1 MKQKK
6 QNALT
11 VLLGYAGSHRR
22 LTFLGLGLSAVS
34 MVCSMIPYLCIWLA
48 ARDLIAVAPDWTQAQ
63 SVTRYGWIAFAFA
76 VGGILIYFLG
86 LMCTHLAAF
95 RTASNIRKQ
104 GMAHVMQAPLGYFD
118 ANASGLIRSRLDA
131 AAADTETLLAHNL
144 ADIVGT
150 ITLFL
155 AMLVLMFVFDWRMGA
170 ACLLAAVISIL
181 AMCSMMGGKNAALM
195 AEYQAAQDRMTKSG
209 TEYVRGIPV
218 VKIFQ
223 QTVYSFKAFQQA
235 IEDYSAK
242 AEHYQGD
249 VCRVPQSINLTFT
262 EGAFLFLVPVVLFL
276 APSAL
281 ASGNFAGFV
290 TNFAFYAVFSA
301 IISTALAKIMFA
313 ASGMM
318 LAGTA
323 LGRIQPVMDAPTLA
337 VPEHPQTPKDNRV
350 VFRDVSFTY
359 DGAQSPALSH
369 VSFTAEPGETV
380 ALVGPS
386 GGGKTT
392 AASLIPRFWDA
403 DTGTVEVGG
412 VDVRQIDPHVLM
424 DQVAFVFQNNRL
436 FKASI
441 LENVRAARP
450 DASREQVLAA
460 LEAAQC
466 GDILEKLPKGLDTV
480 IGTEGTYLSGG
491 EAQRIALARAI
502 LKDAPIVVLDEATAF
517 ADPENEALIQKAFA
531 QLTKD
536 RTVIMIA
543 HRLSTVVGA
552 DKILVLEGG
561 RVTEQGTHGEL
572 IAAGGLYTRMWADY
586 NRAIQWKMES
596 GKEGK

>member
-6 QNALT
+6 QNALAA
-11 VLLGYAGSHRR
+11 LLGYAGSHRR
-22 LTFLGLGLSAVS
+22 LTFLGLGLSGISMMCS
-34 MVCSMIPYLCIWLA
+34 MVPYICIWLA
-48 ARDLIAVAPDWTQAQ
+48 ARDLIAVSPDWTQAQ
-63 SVTRYGWIAFAFA
+63 SIIRYGWIAFAFA

-95 RTASNIRKQ
+95 RTAANIRKQ
-104 GMAHVMQAPLGYFD
+104 GMAHVMRAPLGYFD
-118 ANASGLIRSRLDA
+118 TNASGLIRSRLDA

-150 ITLFL
+150 FTLFL
-155 AMLVLMFVFDWRMGA
+155 SMLALMLVFDWRMGV

-181 AMCSMMGGKNAALM
+181 AMFSMMGGKNAGLM
-195 AEYQAAQDRMTKSG
+195 AEYQAAQDRMAKAG

-235 IEDYSAK
+235 IEDYSTK
-242 AEHYQGD
+242 AEYYQGD
-249 VCRVPQSINLTFT
+249 ICRVPQSINLTVT

-276 APSAL
+276 APGAL
-281 ASGNFAGFV
+281 ETGDFEGFV

-301 IISTALAKIMFA
+301 ILSTALARIMFA

-318 LAGTA
+318 LADTA
-323 LGRIQPVMDAPTLA
+323 LGRIQPVMDAPTLPA
-337 VPEHPQTPKDNRV
+337 PDKPQTPKDNRV

-359 DGAQSPALSH
+359 DGAQTPALSH
-369 VSFTAEPGETV
+369 LSFTAEPGETV

-392 AASLIPRFWDA
+392 AASLIPRFWDV
-403 DTGTVEVGG
+403 DEGTVEVGG

-450 DASREQVLAA
+450 NASREQVLAA

-466 GDILEKLPKGLDTV
+466 SDILERLPQGLDTV

-491 EAQRIALARAI
+491 EAQRVALARAI

-531 QLTKD
+531 RLTKG

-552 DKILVLEGG
+552 DKILVLDNGQLI
-561 RVTEQGTHGEL
+561 EQGTHKEL
-572 IAAGGLYTRMWADY
+572 IVAGGLYTQMWTDY
-586 NRAIQWKMES
+586 NQAIRWKMES
-596 GKEGK
+596 GKEER